1 MDNDHVVIL
10 IGKIIF
16 ISGILYLAVPTIK
29 GFWGGAGPLISP
41 EDALLKAFKFV
52 GLSSNKK
59 IYDLG
64 AGTGKVMI
72 VANSKFGANTC
83 GFEISPVMFFI
94 ARLNLWLNGIK
105 HYELHRESYYGYKF
119 NNPDA
124 IYCFSSQSDMD
135 KLENKLTK
143 ELVSDVW
150 IISYIFPFKN
160 IKPVKII
167 KSGKSGDMYVYK
179 I

>member
-29 GFWGGAGPLISP
+29 GFWSGAGPLISP

-72 VANSKFGANTC
+72 VANSEFGANVC
-83 GFEISPVMFFI
+83 GFEISPFMFFI
-94 ARLNLWLNGIK
+94 AKLGLWLNDIK
-105 HYELHRESYYGYKF
+105 RYELYRADYYGYKF
-119 NNPDA
+119 SDA
-124 IYCFSSQSDMD
+124 DVIYCFSSQGDMD
-135 KLENKLTK
+135 RLENKLIK
-143 ELVSDVW
+143 DLVSNMW